1 MKTTPK
7 TETVPESNIVPSQQP
22 SVGRIPSRSSLG
34 TMAGCACQNASLLAA
49 LWARK
54 LAGFDGD
61 LVSEQ
66 RPTIT
71 ATIAMF
77 FLPVT
82 RNAATAM
89 VIF

>member
-1 MKTTPK
+1 M
-7 TETVPESNIVPSQQP
+7 
-22 SVGRIPSRSSLG
+22 G

-66 RPTIT
+66 RPT
-71 ATIAMF
+71 MESLNGRPCHHGHNCDV